1 MHEAA
6 AMRGAV
12 NKVLEVM
19 QLAGASRVTC
29 IELVLGASGHFT
41 AEAAQQH
48 FEVFSS
54 GTPIE
59 GAPLKILWLPA
70 TFQCFN
76 CLHRFQSCETTSYAT
91 CPVCEGV
98 ALEIEHQDIC
108 YVGAI
113 DIAFEDSGTI
123 EHRSVGVG
131 QLPDTGQPQG
141 IAPTRV
147 STIG

>member
-6 AMRGAV
+6 AMRSV
-12 NKVLEVM
+12 VSKVLEVM
-19 QLAGASRVTC
+19 QQARASRVTC

-41 AEAAQQH
+41 AEAAQQL
-48 FEVFSS
+48 FDVFSA
-54 GTPIE
+54 GAPIE
-59 GAPLKILWLPA
+59 GTALKILWLPA

-76 CLHRFQSCETTSYAT
+76 CLHRFQSCETASYAT

-113 DIAFEDSGTI
+113 DVSFDEGNTTQ
-123 EHRSVGVG
+123 HHSVG
-131 QLPDTGQPQG
+131 TGLT
-141 IAPTRV
+141 PTLQE
-147 STIG
+147 S

>member
-6 AMRGAV
+6 AMRGVV

-19 QLAGASRVTC
+19 QQAGATQVTC

-48 FEVFSS
+48 FEVFSA
-54 GTPIE
+54 GTAIE
-59 GAPLKILWLPA
+59 GAPLKIMWLPA

-76 CLHRFQSCETTSYAT
+76 CLHRFQSCETASYAT
-91 CPVCEGV
+91 CPLCDGV
-98 ALEIEHQDIC
+98 ALETEHQDVC

-113 DIAFEDSGTI
+113 DVAFDEGNATQ
-123 EHRSVGVG
+123 HHFVGAG
-131 QLPDTGQPQG
+131 L
-141 IAPTRV
+141 A
-147 STIG
+147 STLQES